1 MKFLKIINCF
11 ELPRKDIEKEILAKT
26 FLKSG
31 ISLTKIFVSD
41 SYNGMH
47 PKKSGRQNAVAGGK
61 NKKV

>member
-1 MKFLKIINCF
+1 MKKMIT
-11 ELPRKDIEKEILAKT
+11 EKGILAKT

-31 ISLTKIFVSD
+31 FPLTKIFISD

-47 PKKSGRQNAVAGGK
+47 PKKSGRQNAVVGGR